1 MKENKIHNGW
11 ELDFSFPLGER
22 TIKPRTSG
30 ITMIIDKGMGPRETR
45 DLLEM
50 GAQYIDFW
58 KLAFGTS
65 ALYNPLFLKQKI
77 EMINSYGIKVYPG
90 GTFAEIAITQGKF
103 ALFLERAKELGF
115 SAIEISDG
123 TIRLAPGERSRA
135 IQTARKMGFQVL
147 AEVGKKDAGG
157 AFNPEPAAEQVN
169 RDLDDGA
176 FKVILEARES
186 GKNVTIYTEQGHIK
200 QEKLTKLLRQIP
212 DPNKLIWEAPLK
224 TQQIE
229 FITMFGS
236 NVNLGNIQGIDVI
249 SLESMRRG
257 LRSDTFRLSLLE
269 GYGGNQEQASL

>member
-22 TIKPRTSG
+22 TIKPRTNG